1 MNSLI
6 ITTEVSFRRI
16 FALVLHRKDPS
27 PARYNMKRT
36 LIPFLCVFLWSF
48 TAHAQAPFYQGK
60 TIRIIVGT
68 PPGNLYDLWARLTVE
83 HLGKHIPGSPTFI
96 VQNMPGAGHVVAAN
110 HLYSVAKPDGLTVIG
125 SIIPSLYLNQLVGR
139 SEIQFDWAKFTWIGS
154 PARGD
159 SQMYMRADTP
169 YKTIEDVR
177 TAKEPPKC
185 GATGVTGPDS
195 YLPKLLQET
204 VGAKFNIVT
213 GYPGGQDIDLGV
225 ERGEIHCRAFTIE
238 AFFGREPYHT
248 WRKKGF
254 VRHLFQTGAKRDS
267 RLPDTPTVAEIMEQ
281 YKIPDSGRRLAK
293 VLLAAGDMGR
303 PMLGPPGIPA
313 DRLKILRDAYS
324 KTMND
329 EQFQAEVKKRNYEF
343 DPVSGEELERLGK
356 EVTSQPPEII
366 ERLKKVLGN

>member
-1 MNSLI
+1 
-6 ITTEVSFRRI
+6 
-16 FALVLHRKDPS
+16 
-27 PARYNMKRT
+27 MKRAA
-36 LIPFLCVFLWSF
+36 LALLCLLLWTF
-48 TAHAQAPFYQGK
+48 NVHAQTPFYQGK
-60 TIRIIVGT
+60 TIRVIVGT
-68 PPGNLYDLWARLTVE
+68 PAGNLYDLWGRLIVA
-83 HLGKHIPGSPTFI
+83 HMGKHIPGSPEFI

-110 HLYSVAKPDGLTVIG
+110 HLYSVAKPDGLTLIG
-125 SIIPSLYLNQLVGR
+125 SIIPSLYLNQLIGR
-139 SEIQFDWAKFTWIGS
+139 SEIQFDWAKFSWIGS

-177 TAKEPPKC
+177 SAKEPPKC

-195 YLPKLLQET
+195 YLPKLVQET
-204 VGAKFNIVT
+204 VGAKFTIVT
-213 GYPGGQDIDLGV
+213 GYPGGQDIDLAV

-254 VRHLFQTGAKRDS
+254 VRNLFQTSKKRDS
-267 RLPDTPTVAEIMEQ
+267 RLPDTPTVFELMDQ
-281 YKIPDSGRRLAK
+281 YKTPDDGRRLAT
-293 VLLAAGDMGR
+293 VLLTAGDMGR

-313 DRLKILRDAYS
+313 DRLKILRDAFV
-324 KTMND
+324 KTMKD

-343 DPVSGEELERLGK
+343 DPVAGEALQALAK